1 MPDVLARFLL
11 RSGASTLW
19 ASVNPV
25 LLAGEPGYET
35 DTQKLRIGDGTTTFT
50 SLPFFLNTF
59 SNPALE
65 TFAPGDFIEAD
76 NIFYTGDLNDVTGR
90 KFMSMGTGITNGPI
104 GAGPN
109 DLMLH
114 FDFSSSDALQEFYNS
129 ESPYAVYRR
138 TKIAGTWQPWTTEV
152 QMSGNQSVEG
162 NKTFTGD
169 TTIANLLTSILKGG
183 YTTTAVDDGT
193 KTTGTYT
200 PDPLAATPGN
210 VRRII
215 ANGAFSLAAPT
226 RAGDYSMEVLITNG
240 AAAGAITLAGFT
252 KTNGDAFTTTNTHK
266 FKVFISKTFG
276 ITSATV
282 MAMQ

>member
-25 LLAGEPGYET
+25 LLSGEPGYET
-35 DTQKLRIGDGTTTFT
+35 DTKKLRIGDGTTAFT

-65 TFAPGDFIEAD
+65 SFAPGDFVEVD

-90 KFMSMGTGITNGPI
+90 KFMSMGTGVTNGPV

-109 DLMLH
+109 DLMMH
-114 FDFSSSDALQEFYNS
+114 WDFSGTNALQEFYNNGA
-129 ESPYAVYRR
+129 PYTVSRR
-138 TKIAGTWQPWTTEV
+138 TKLSGVWQAWTTEV
-152 QMSGNQSVEG
+152 QLSGDQSVSGN
-162 NKTFTGD
+162 KIFTGD
-169 TTIANLLTSILKGG
+169 TTIANLLNSILKGG

-200 PDPLAATPGN
+200 TDPLAATPGN
-210 VRRII
+210 VRRIT
-215 ANGAFSLAAPT
+215 ANGAFSFAAPT

-240 AAAGAITLAGFT
+240 ASAGAITLTGFT